1 MGFRFSAAG
10 PDDHADVLEVLS
22 WVYSGRAPGPD
33 ETLTVSP
40 GRLPMILRTDAGEA
54 AAACRIHDFMTV
66 RGARTLR
73 SAGIAA
79 VGTLVPF
86 RSHGA
91 GRALM
96 EGALRYA
103 RDEGYA
109 ISSLFGFRESFYR
122 AFGYEACGWRW
133 SLEARESCLPRV
145 HAELPVRRAELTELH
160 EFEPVFDAMIRRH
173 SGPALRTEADW
184 RHRIGAPDAAIYV
197 VGEPAEAYMAVRIK
211 EFFGDVEVLEMAWTT
226 RAGYDG
232 LWAALRGAA
241 KNQERVVWNEPP
253 NSPFRARF
261 DDHGVVAKADG
272 MCMHRAVNVP
282 AALREIAPRQGEGE
296 FTLAVRDNILP
307 ENCGPWRVAWGGG
320 SCEVSAADS
329 AELRIDIRPL
339 SQAIMGCPS
348 WTELAMHGMI
358 DEDRAGASARA
369 AAFFGGLPVTYMDP
383 F

>member
-10 PDDHADVLEVLS
+10 PEDHADVLQVLS
-22 WVYSGRAPGPD
+22 WVYAGRAPGP
-33 ETLTVSP
+33 EEKLTLSP
-40 GRLPMILRTDAGEA
+40 SRLPMILRTNAGEA
-54 AAACRIHDFMTV
+54 AAACRIHDYPMV
-66 RGARTLR
+66 RGSRTLR
-73 SAGIAA
+73 SAGVAA

-86 RSHGA
+86 RSQGA

-96 EGALRYA
+96 EGVLRHA
-103 RDEGYA
+103 RDEGFA
-109 ISSLFGFRESFYR
+109 ISSLFGFRESYYR

-133 SLEARESCLPRV
+133 HLEARESCLPRV
-145 HAELPVRRAELTELH
+145 RSDLPLRRAELSELH
-160 EFEPVFDAMIRRH
+160 EFEPVFDAMIRRF
-173 SGPALRTEADW
+173 SGPSLRTEADW
-184 RHRIGAPDAAIYV
+184 KHRIGAPDAAIYV

-211 EFFGDVEVLEMAWTT
+211 EFYGDVEVLDMAWTS

-241 KNQERVVWNEPP
+241 KNQERVVWHEPP

-261 DDHGVVAKADG
+261 DDHGVEAKSDG

-282 AALREIAPRQGEGE
+282 AALQEIAPRAGEGE
-296 FTLAVRDNILP
+296 FTVAVRDDILP
-307 ENCGPWRVAWGGG
+307 ENEGPWRVAWAGGQ
-320 SCEVSAADS
+320 CEVTRADS

-339 SQAIMGCPS
+339 SQAIMGSPS
-348 WTELAMHGMI
+348 WAELAEHGLI
-358 DEDRAGASARA
+358 DEERPGAAARA